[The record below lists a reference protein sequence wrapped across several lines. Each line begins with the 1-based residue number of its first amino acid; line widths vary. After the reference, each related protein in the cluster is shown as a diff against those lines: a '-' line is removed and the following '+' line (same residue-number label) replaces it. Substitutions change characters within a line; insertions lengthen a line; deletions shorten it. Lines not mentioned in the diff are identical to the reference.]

1 MLFKICDDKHQPLLV
16 DARDRSGHTP
26 LHLALAKSSYG
37 KKNVIELL
45 LRHGADPNLTNG
57 WGYTLLHGICTDI
70 HDLCFCAEILFQVCR
85 KINRTVEVNARDKY
99 GNTPLHLALEYKK
112 LNLLDLL
119 LRNGADPNSRNTK
132 GLSPLHVICDE
143 HHDYY
148 DLMKM
153 FFELCE
159 QNNLRV
165 QVNAQDEMGSPPLN
179 IALSRR
185 RSKYTTLL
193 LAKGADPNLADAKGL
208 TSLHIMS
215 KECIGTICDNRFLDF
230 FIKMCAKN
238 NKMLQIDARDKS
250 GCTPLQWAVAS
261 LMPKAIDIL
270 INNGA
275 DLSSFTFPDESHF
288 DEIYHLNTYK
298 FALRPV
304 AGALATIER
313 LRKRGYELDQSDAL
327 KIMKIFAIYGL
338 FKKSTD
344 VLKSLYDDKKFARKA
359 TELMVKPD
367 LSFYKFIQLQP
378 KECDIWSGR
387 RMTHI

>member
-1 MLFKICDDKHQPLLV
+1 
-16 DARDRSGHTP
+16 
-26 LHLALAKSSYG
+26 
-37 KKNVIELL
+37 
-45 LRHGADPNLTNG
+45 
-57 WGYTLLHGICTDI
+57 
-70 HDLCFCAEILFQVCR
+70 
-85 KINRTVEVNARDKY
+85 
-99 GNTPLHLALEYKK
+99 
-112 LNLLDLL
+112 
-119 LRNGADPNSRNTK
+119 
-132 GLSPLHVICDE
+132 
-143 HHDYY
+143 
-148 DLMKM
+148 MKM

-165 QVNAQDEMGSPPLN
+165 QVNAQDEMGSPPLH

-185 RSKYTTLL
+185 CFKYTTLL

-208 TSLHIMS
+208 TSLHI
-215 KECIGTICDNRFLDF
+215 ICKASIHPHCDDGFLDYF
-230 FIKMCAKN
+230 FKVCAKE

-270 INNGA
+270 IKNGA

-288 DEIYHLNTYK
+288 DEINHLSIDK

-313 LRKRGYELDQSDAL
+313 LRERGYELDQSDAL

-344 VLKSLYDDKKFARKA
+344 VLKSLYDDKKFVSKA

-367 LSFYKFIQLQP
+367 LSFYKLIQLQS
-378 KECDIWSGR
+378 KEVKKLLTYEDFLQLWKLIWELEEWQRNACELHLSEIISRSSFRRWALDPFMELIHYRLPILCYTLLLSCREGGGR
-387 RMTHI
+387 ERQRAPNCVASMSMAVNVSREKSRVTPTTHTHSRGIQNLLLSCGEGGSARTTASSELRCADDDRTFKQFCYFKRRLY